1 MKYYFVGGY
10 VRDELLGIK
19 SKDIDFAVE
28 APSYEAMREDILA
41 RGAVIFQERPEFLS
55 IRARDPI
62 VGPVD
67 YTVTRKDGFYSD
79 ARHPDIVHIG
89 TIYEDLARRD
99 FTINAIARDEATGE
113 IIDPHCGQRDLVN
126 KLLRTVGKAEDR
138 FTEDPL
144 RVLRAM
150 RFHITKGFD
159 LHEDIREEFWNIDLM
174 ELPLERIYEELR
186 KCFEFDTHATLQFL
200 HDYFNIEATIFNTMG
215 LKLEPVIPEYRTL
228 VPSLMKS
235 Q

>member
-41 RGAVIFQERPEFLS
+41 RGAIIWQERPEFLS

-89 TIYEDLARRD
+89 TIEEDLARRD
-99 FTINAIARDEATGE
+99 FTINAIARDEETGE
-113 IIDPHCGQRDLVN
+113 ILDPFCGQRDLVN
-126 KLLRTVGKAEDR
+126 KYLRTVGNAEAR
-138 FTEDPL
+138 FNEDAL
-144 RVLRAM
+144 RLIRAI
-150 RFHITKGFD
+150 RFHIVRGFTID
-159 LHEDIREEFWNIDLM
+159 TDIEACFSKSDIL
-174 ELPLERIYEELR
+174 LKLQTIPLERIYEELR
-186 KCFEFDTHATLQFL
+186 KCFEFDTVATVSFFARHWQLF
-200 HDYFNIEATIFNTMG
+200 YIIFGRMRLN
-215 LKLEPVIPEYRTL
+215 L
-228 VPSLMKS
+228 VPMIS
-235 Q
+235 